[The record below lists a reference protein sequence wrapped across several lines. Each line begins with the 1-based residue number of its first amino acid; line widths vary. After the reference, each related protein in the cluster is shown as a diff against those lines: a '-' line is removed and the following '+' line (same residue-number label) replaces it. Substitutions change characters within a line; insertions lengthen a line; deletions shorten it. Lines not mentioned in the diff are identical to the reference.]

1 MAQVWITLF
10 GNLPLITVLNQTNA
24 LQLGTSQATTA
35 YVNPTAN
42 LNLVKMILYHEEGS
56 IAKTSVKTLLNSVDF
71 TIFKLTLSNHVYA
84 TYTSQSHCPLPKHT
98 EYQVHTVP

>member
-1 MAQVWITLF
+1 MAQDWITLF

-42 LNLVKMILYHEEGS
+42 LKLVKMVLHPEEGS
-56 IAKTSVKTLLNSVDF
+56 NAKTSVKILLNSVDF
-71 TIFKLTLSNHVYA
+71 TIFKLTLHVSNYA
-84 TYTSQSHCPLPKHT
+84 AQAF
-98 EYQVHTVP
+98 